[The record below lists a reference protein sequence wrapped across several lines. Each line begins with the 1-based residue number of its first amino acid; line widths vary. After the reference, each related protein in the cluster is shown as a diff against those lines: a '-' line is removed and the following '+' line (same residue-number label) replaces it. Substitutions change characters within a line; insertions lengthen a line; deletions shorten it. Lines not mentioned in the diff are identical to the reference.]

1 MGLDD
6 AGRALLHWDVFCRV
20 IDNHG
25 DLGVCWRLASRLAAL
40 GQTVRLWVDD
50 AAALAWMAPGGACG
64 VAVLP
69 WREPQDHEDPG
80 DVVVEA
86 FGCDPPARFVA
97 RMAARAQPPLWINLE
112 YLSAEP
118 YAERSHGLPSP
129 QSAGPG
135 AGLTKWFFYPG
146 FGPRGGGL
154 LLEDALAAAPEPADA
169 EAWLRSIDVEPL
181 AGARRISLFCYRQLA
196 LADALAA
203 WRQVPTQ
210 LLVSPGP
217 AAQQVAALLDDGSGS
232 SQAGS
237 TLQRDALH
245 VHFLPWLAQPDYD
258 RLLRACDLNH
268 VRGEDSLVRAIWAA
282 RPFLWQLYVQDDDA
296 HHAKLEA
303 FLQRYLDGAP
313 AALGSALGAAFRRW
327 NGSGSGAWPAVD
339 AAAWAAHAEAW
350 SAGQRA
356 QQRSHGDLARRLLSF
371 VAGKR

>member
-1 MGLDD
+1 MGLDE

-50 AAALAWMAPGGACG
+50 AAALAWMAPGGAPG

-69 WREPQDHEDPG
+69 WREPQDHEDAG

-97 RMAARAQPPLWINLE
+97 RMAARAQPPVWVNLE

-146 FGPRGGGL
+146 FGPQGGGL
-154 LLEDALAAAPEPADA
+154 LLEDALAAAPEPVDA

-181 AGARRISLFCYRQLA
+181 AGARRISLFCYRQPA

-203 WRQVPTQ
+203 WRQAPTQ

-232 SQAGS
+232 GQAGS

-303 FLQRYLDGAP
+303 FLERYLDGAP
-313 AALGSALGAAFRRW
+313 ATLGSSLGAAFRCW
-327 NGSGSGAWPAVD
+327 NGSDSGAWPAVD
-339 AAAWAAHAEAW
+339 AAAWAAHAEAS
-350 SAGQRA
+350 SARLRT